1 MNITCL
7 GIVVSFKFFK
17 ETILLK
23 DIKTQIFQFFEE
35 DIVANLHMS
44 HVSIFELH
52 RRNMHFRQDFTI
64 VESNCKVRFQL
75 PMLYEI
81 YNVFNYIWIKF
92 PLYNLND
99 YIECNLID
107 GNNGTEFVKLSKE

>member
-1 MNITCL
+1 MYEYIHITCL

-75 PMLYEI
+75 PILYEI
-81 YNVFNYIWIKF
+81 YNVFNYI
-92 PLYNLND
+92 
-99 YIECNLID
+99 
-107 GNNGTEFVKLSKE
+107 